1 MKPAVKKVLF
11 VHMLH
16 SIVEFDQLK
25 NNLYRM
31 NPSDPSSHITIKG
44 YETKNIQMLNV
55 VEDNLQYMSERQ
67 QSIAGAAC
75 KTYQAIGTPT
85 TKYFKAMV
93 RMILIRNSEITIED
107 INFAEMAFGP
117 DVGAIKGKLQDLS
130 QTQHSMASLRSH
142 RHF

>member
-1 MKPAVKKVLF
+1 MDPVVKKVLF

-31 NPSDPSSHITIKG
+31 NPSDPSSHITIKE

-55 VEDNLQYMSERQ
+55 VEDNLQYVSKRQ
-67 QSIAGAAC
+67 QIIAEAAC

-85 TKYFKAMV
+85 TKYFKAMF
-93 RMILIRNSEITIED
+93 RMNLIRNSEITTED
-107 INFAEMAFGP
+107 INLIEKAFGP
-117 DVGAIKGKLQDLS
+117 DDGAIKCK
-130 QTQHSMASLRSH
+130 TTRSKPNPA
-142 RHF
+142 FSDGIEIP